1 MRILKFAELRE
12 ANEICQKETM
22 ERILITGSLGYFGS
36 VLSSYLAE
44 NCFDCIGY
52 DTGFFNSCVIYPPP
66 QTETVLKDVR
76 DMTESDLQDI
86 DVVVHLAGI
95 SNDPM
100 GNLNAEAVYDPTRVY
115 SLKIAKLC
123 NKLGI
128 RFIFASS
135 CSVYGLG
142 DDELLNESSVT
153 HPQTGYS
160 LNKLQIEEDLSAI
173 NDKNCSPIALRF
185 ATIFGLSPRI
195 RFDVVINMLVGMAVA
210 DGRIVLNS
218 DGQAWRPN
226 LHILDACEAVR
237 CAIDL
242 KYDGQDLLVLNV
254 GADENNLQVLRIAK
268 IIQQSVSGSELKFL
282 HDNPDLD
289 KEGLIQDR
297 KIKAGSDTRT
307 YKVSFEKLNKIM
319 PAFKCRWSVE
329 EGVKSMIS
337 KLNDL
342 SFNTEIFKRQGFYR
356 LQHLEHLYEQRLI
369 SDDLRWIDNQA

>member
-1 MRILKFAELRE
+1 
-12 ANEICQKETM
+12 M

-36 VLSSYLAE
+36 VLSNHLAQ
-44 NCFDCIGY
+44 NGFDCIGY
-52 DTGFFNSCVIYPPP
+52 DTGFFKNCVLYPPP
-66 QTETVLKDVR
+66 QTKTVLKDAR
-76 DMTESDLQDI
+76 DMTESDLENI

-100 GNLNAEAVYDPTRVY
+100 GNLDAASVYDPTRVY
-115 SLKIAKLC
+115 SIEIAKLC
-123 NKLGI
+123 KKLGI

-142 DDELLNESSVT
+142 DKELLNETSET
-153 HPQTGYS
+153 QPQTGYS
-160 LNKLQIEEDLSAI
+160 LNKLQIEEDLSSI
-173 NDKNCSPIALRF
+173 SDKDFTPIALRF

-210 DGRIVLNS
+210 DGTIVLNS

-254 GADENNLQVLRIAK
+254 GADENNLQVIRIAE
-268 IIQQSVSGSELKFL
+268 IIQQLVPGSELKFL
-282 HDNPDLD
+282 YENPDLD
-289 KEGLIQDR
+289 KEGLIRDR

-307 YKVSFEKLNKIM
+307 YKVSFEKLNRLM
-319 PAFKCRWSVE
+319 PAFECEWGVERGVSNMVSV
-329 EGVKSMIS
+329 
-337 KLNDL
+337 LNGL
-342 SFNTEIFKRQGFYR
+342 SFNAETFKRKGFYR
-356 LQHLEHLYEQRLI
+356 LQHLEHLYKNNLI
-369 SDDLRWIDNQA
+369 SDDLRWITNKPWK